1 MKFTEQFPD
10 QAPQALSELAPQS
23 VQSNLQVSMNARH
36 PTHPAPSKL
45 VSRNHEVCS
54 ELLLGYTQGMAALAS
69 DVIIHGYI
77 VVSSR
82 HQAVCMNT
90 CMNHNPPFLRET
102 WQQDLPVPEP
112 KFRSPPAFVSRSWLQ
127 ILILC
132 SILGER
138 AVTNDI
144 LGNGKIKR
152 RQRCSTLLNR
162 RLCDGSKCLCLAE
175 GTGD

>member
-1 MKFTEQFPD
+1 MKFTEQCPG
-10 QAPQALSELAPQS
+10 QVPQALSELAPQP
-23 VQSNLQVSMNARH
+23 VQSNLQVSMNACH
-36 PTHPAPSKL
+36 PTLPASSKL
-45 VSRNHEVCS
+45 VSRNHEVSS
-54 ELLLGYTQGMAALAS
+54 ELRLGYTQDMAALAS
-69 DVIIHGYI
+69 DVIIRGYI
-77 VVSSR
+77 IVSSR

-112 KFRSPPAFVSRSWLQ
+112 KFRSPPASVSRSWLQ
-127 ILILC
+127 TLILC

-138 AVTNDI
+138 PLTNDI

-152 RQRCSTLLNR
+152 RQWCSTLLNR
-162 RLCDGSKCLCLAE
+162 RLCDGSKCLWLAE